1 VEICE
6 PSYLPART
14 CSLRVITGYYLER
27 GELQRVLGTSE
38 RIADVANPQFY
49 RVTLTNNITLGNTPT
64 LNGAPISLDW
74 EYNPSETVNIDI
86 DSYEQYRC
94 VTPENPDPL
103 NPRRSKG
110 ELYML
115 PSHRQY
121 LLMRECGY
129 SRMQIENAIQEARYA
144 AVQREKSA
152 KKMATKKGKL
162 MRRLSLDEM
171 LEKASSRL
179 LTSFR
184 PRRRRA
190 SM

>member
-1 VEICE
+1 MKRNV
-6 PSYLPART
+6 SFS
-14 CSLRVITGYYLER
+14 SLEMR
-27 GELQRVLGTSE
+27 
-38 RIADVANPQFY
+38 FY
-49 RVTLTNNITLGNTPT
+49 NITLGNTPT
-64 LNGAPISLDW
+64 LDGAPISLDW
-74 EYNPSETVNIDI
+74 EYDPSETVNIDI
-86 DSYEQYRC
+86 DSYEQDRC
-94 VTPENPDPL
+94 VTPDNPDPQ

-129 SRMQIENAIQEARYA
+129 SRMQIENAIQEARYDA
-144 AVQREKSA
+144 RQREKSA
-152 KKMATKKGKL
+152 KKMMGTKGKRL

-171 LEKASSRL
+171 LEKATTRL
-179 LTSFR
+179 SASFR

>member
-1 VEICE
+1 
-6 PSYLPART
+6 
-14 CSLRVITGYYLER
+14 
-27 GELQRVLGTSE
+27 
-38 RIADVANPQFY
+38 
-49 RVTLTNNITLGNTPT
+49 
-64 LNGAPISLDW
+64 
-74 EYNPSETVNIDI
+74 
-86 DSYEQYRC
+86 
-94 VTPENPDPL
+94 
-103 NPRRSKG
+103 
-110 ELYML
+110 ML

>member
-1 VEICE
+1 MSFSSLEIR
-6 PSYLPART
+6 SY
-14 CSLRVITGYYLER
+14 
-27 GELQRVLGTSE
+27 
-38 RIADVANPQFY
+38 
-49 RVTLTNNITLGNTPT
+49 NITLGNTPT

-74 EYNPSETVNIDI
+74 EYDPSETVNIDI

-94 VTPENPDPL
+94 VTPENPDPQ
-103 NPRRSKG
+103 NPRKSKG

-129 SRMQIENAIQEARYA
+129 TRMQIENAMQEARYA

-152 KKMATKKGKL
+152 KMAKKGRL

-179 LTSFR
+179 LASFR

-190 SM
+190 SIS